1 MIALTVRQDCQ
12 IPPTFSK
19 FIVPSLETQPGN
31 LESLGL
37 KKKKKK
43 KGEKRSEKYC
53 QTLSG

>member
-1 MIALTVRQDCQ
+1 MTALTVRRACQ

-37 KKKKKK
+37 KKKRKGKK
-43 KGEKRSEKYC
+43 
-53 QTLSG
+53 